1 MKKILTL
8 VLVLMLTLFL
18 LTACG
23 GGGAN
28 NGNNAP
34 SNSVPSNNENRST
47 PASDN
52 EGQSSTPDTNTSPE
66 QDADLDKSSQLIP
79 LEDAKRIVHESLEVS
94 IDKKTNEPELD
105 IPSRSLPGFTTTYSG
120 NSFLILSVTVNYN
133 ESYIAGIKRDLDAG
147 LVVSEEVEGVGDW
160 AAFIESVGKSL
171 YIGYEDIFL
180 NITLTGLKSVSI
192 AEEDMDEIFMELGR
206 LACKN
211 YDALK

>member
-8 VLVLMLTLFL
+8 VIVILLTLSV
-18 LTACG
+18 LTACDG
-23 GGGAN
+23 
-28 NGNNAP
+28 NGSIAP
-34 SNSVPSNNENRST
+34 SST
-47 PASDN
+47 PNNSNTPSASDN
-52 EGQSSTPDTNTSPE
+52 SGSNTTNDTNTFPE
-66 QDADLDKSSQLIP
+66 QDADFIKSSQLIP

-133 ESYIAGIKRDLDAG
+133 ESYIAGIKRDLDAEV
-147 LVVSEEVEGVGDW
+147 VVSEEVEGVGDW
-160 AAFIESVGKSL
+160 AAFIESLGMSL